1 MKVGDLVIC
10 ASVTGRPTGLIVQRF
25 DHPGRTHNG
34 VFIVLLPRDSA
45 GVRAVFQ
52 QKQLEVVSESR

>member
-25 DHPGRTHNG
+25 ASPGLKRNG
-34 VFIVLLPRDSA
+34 VFIVLLAHDSRS
-45 GVRAVFQ
+45 VSAVFQ
-52 QKQLEVVSESR
+52 QKQLEVISESR